1 MPPLPKAIWRTVKT
15 EGSGFVHCC
24 VLWLPGLPISRR
36 LDTLVMKSAVESNNN
51 SKTLKRSHGGKPL
64 KRGKSNGKSNRPQ
77 PKRLKTSHKPDDDI
91 NPNVKPVENPR
102 TCHTSV
108 FVPKATGDA
117 LEDDFVEQAIVGSDG
132 EICSH
137 ETTKEKKHKK
147 KGKKQPY
154 VPMAKQVK
162 VPLHPTGE
170 DDHLPAH
177 TRFSAAIK
185 RALGKDA
192 TDIEISDYSLDE
204 AVFVPWPE
212 TNVKSTLE
220 TLPDAIKSSVE
231 LDKLVKSVPKGKPG
245 SPVVLIVCPGGM
257 RSANLVRSVRNL
269 STLPVAK
276 LFAKHFKFEE
286 QKAFLQN
293 SRPAIAVGTPARLE
307 ALIEKGAL
315 SLDSLQL
322 LVVDATHRDE
332 KQRSI
337 IENTKKE
344 FLEMLKRLLP
354 NMQKKQFKLLWF

>member
-1 MPPLPKAIWRTVKT
+1 MPPRPKATWRTVKT
-15 EGSGFVHCC
+15 VPS
-24 VLWLPGLPISRR
+24 SRR
-36 LDTLVMKSAVESNNN
+36 LDTLVMKSAVESNNK
-51 SKTLKRSHGGKPL
+51 SKTLKRSHGGKAL
-64 KRGKSNGKSNRPQ
+64 KRGKSNGKSNLPK
-77 PKRLKTSHKPDDDI
+77 PKRFKTSHKPDDDI

-108 FVPKATGDA
+108 FVPKATGGDA

-132 EICSH
+132 EIFPH

-147 KGKKQPY
+147 KGKKEPY

-162 VPLHPTGE
+162 VPLHPTGD

-220 TLPDAIKSSVE
+220 TLPDAIKSTVE

-257 RSANLVRSVRNL
+257 RSADLVRSVRSL

-286 QKAFLQN
+286 QRAFLQK

-307 ALIEKGAL
+307 ALIATGAL